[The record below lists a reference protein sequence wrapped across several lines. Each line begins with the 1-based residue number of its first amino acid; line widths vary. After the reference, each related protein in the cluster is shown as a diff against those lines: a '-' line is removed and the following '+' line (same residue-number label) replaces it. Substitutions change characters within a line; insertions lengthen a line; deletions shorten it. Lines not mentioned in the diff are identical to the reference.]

1 MTVLYE
7 YTDSRGSIHE
17 ITERDV
23 KESFRTLTSA
33 GYDLHT
39 ANDLALDYL
48 IAKLTISAVPQVDLL
63 YGNHN
68 HYEEDRLCGEV
79 AHKLMMKQTQKE
91 TNNETTQTA

>member
-48 IAKLTISAVPQVDLL
+48 IAKLTISAVPQIDLL

-68 HYEEDRLCGEV
+68 HQVEDRLCSEV
-79 AHKLMMKQTQKE
+79 AHRLMMKQTQKE
-91 TNNETTQTA
+91 IA

>member
-23 KESFRTLTSA
+23 KESFRTLTGA

-48 IAKLTISAVPQVDLL
+48 IAKLTIQSIPESDLL

-68 HYEEDRLCGEV
+68 HQVEERLCAQV
-79 AHKLMMKQTQKE
+79 AHKRMMKQTQKE
-91 TNNETTQTA
+91 TT